1 MNEVPADLARPKS
14 RILRVQSDRT
24 TMLLGFKSLDKVNI
38 QSDIV
43 LGDSHDFSTLEE
55 GHLWMM
61 PARWR
66 CLMPQSIW

>member
-1 MNEVPADLARPKS
+1 MNEVPAERASPKS

-24 TMLLGFKSLDKVNI
+24 TMLLGFRSLEKLI
-38 QSDIV
+38 W
-43 LGDSHDFSTLEE
+43 LMFSILEGE
-55 GHLWMM
+55 AHLWMM

>member
-24 TMLLGFKSLDKVNI
+24 TMLLGFRSLVKVRQLI
-38 QSDIV
+38 LFFYI
-43 LGDSHDFSTLEE
+43 LATKLEDE
-55 GHLWMM
+55 VAHLWMM